1 MHRVSVKIERLLPGR
16 MPVRGPS
23 TEDKLTPE
31 LTVISTG
38 DTSLAAMDKAI
49 RILTGERNALIELE
63 ESKKANPSDST
74 HRTGR
79 QLLEEE
85 DDEDEGDE
93 G

>member
-1 MHRVSVKIERLLPGR
+1 MHRVSIKIERLLPGR
-16 MPVRGPS
+16 IPVRGPS

-38 DTSLAAMDKAI
+38 DTALAAMDKAI

-63 ESKKANPSDST
+63 ESRKNNPAPK
-74 HRTGR
+74 TGR

-85 DDEDEGDE
+85 DDEEEDED
-93 G
+93 